1 MVRLALPGRPERLA
15 STDPPAQRVLRQTSL
30 ALLVLLVR
38 PARLVLQAAP
48 LARLVLLA
56 RLALAVL
63 PVLRV
68 RPDPQARQV

>member
-1 MVRLALPGRPERLA
+1 MVRLALPDRLERLA

-48 LARLVLLA
+48 LVRLGLLA

-68 RPDPQARQV
+68 QPDPQAQQV